1 MHTYAASRLPAI
13 PTVLRKCHVVH
24 FIVVLGC
31 SSIALQSRISSTIG
45 EAIMHYIP
53 SLSCILHAANLIMS
67 IIICVQLIVKL
78 GIVLIRATI
87 IAAIVHAL

>member
-1 MHTYAASRLPAI
+1 
-13 PTVLRKCHVVH
+13 
-24 FIVVLGC
+24 
-31 SSIALQSRISSTIG
+31 
-45 EAIMHYIP
+45 MHYIP
-53 SLSCILHAANLIMS
+53 PLSRILHAANLIMS